1 MSSSQFKL
9 EGASAGASI
18 RGKPLSY
25 NPQKRP
31 APVQQLLMQQ
41 QPQQQQPQL
50 QPQQQLVR
58 APAKGTVIS
67 LPLPQQSITNDSF
80 NATRRSTTTSQS
92 TTPSTMRRGILAL
105 GKGAEDSAK
114 RGVLRSMNDHE
125 LLLNSGSAIPR
136 TDLTLLSE
144 DVPLDGIIFA
154 RSRMNPSTLIV
165 FRTPEERSR
174 NPERL
179 NLDRRQLDVC
189 PFLES
194 ETRLRLLNFQNN
206 NITVIQNLENLPNLI
221 FLDLYNNKITSLE
234 GPLSS
239 LKTLRVLMAGKNKIT
254 EISNLSNLKKLDV
267 LDLHSNN
274 ITEINGFETLQDLR
288 VLNLAGNSISAV
300 RNLHVLHSLTEL
312 NLRRNNIKLVEGL
325 DTIPTLQRIFL
336 SHNNISV
343 LDRISCIFNS
353 KFLLELTL
361 DGNPISD
368 DGNSMYR
375 VEIITRMPNLKHL
388 DLKRITDEERLCA
401 KSALTTFNL
410 EFSAPAGCAYD
421 TAPTEVSALAETV
434 ERPPR
439 PQISNSYYA
448 LARLGRLNPSSSVFE
463 IEVSIA

>member
-9 EGASAGASI
+9 EGASGGSI

-25 NPQKRP
+25 NPQKRS
-31 APVQQLLMQQ
+31 APIQQFLTQQ
-41 QPQQQQPQL
+41 QPQQQPA
-50 QPQQQLVR
+50 R
-58 APAKGTVIS
+58 APAKGTIIS
-67 LPLPQQSITNDSF
+67 LPLPQQSIANDSL
-80 NATRRSTTTSQS
+80 NATRRSTSLT
-92 TTPSTMRRGILAL
+92 TTPSTMSRGILAL
-105 GKGAEDSAK
+105 GRGGEESAK
-114 RGVLRSMNDHE
+114 RGVLRSANEHE
-125 LLLNSGSAIPR
+125 LMLNSGSTIPR

-189 PFLES
+189 PFLEN
-194 ETRLRLLNFQNN
+194 ETRLRLLNYQNN

-221 FLDLYNNKITSLE
+221 FLDLYNNKITSLD

-274 ITEINGFETLQDLR
+274 ITEIDGFATLQDLR

-312 NLRRNNIKLVEGL
+312 NLRRNNINLVEGL
-325 DTIPTLQRIFL
+325 DVIPTLQRIFL

-343 LDRISCIFNS
+343 LDRITCIFNS

-361 DGNPISD
+361 DGNPISE

-401 KSALTTFNL
+401 KSALTTYNL
-410 EFSAPAGCAYD
+410 EIMTPAGLTHD
-421 TAPTEVSALAETV
+421 VAPTEISVSAAETV
-434 ERPPR
+434 ERPSR

-448 LARLGRLNPSSSVFE
+448 LARLGRLNPSNSVFE
-463 IEVSIA
+463 IEVSAAQPFISLK